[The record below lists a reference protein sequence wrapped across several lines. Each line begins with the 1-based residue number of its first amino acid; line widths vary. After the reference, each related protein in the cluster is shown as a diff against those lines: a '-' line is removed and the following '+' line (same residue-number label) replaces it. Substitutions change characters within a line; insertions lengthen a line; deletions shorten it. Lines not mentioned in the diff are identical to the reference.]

1 MKAMNKSPVSRLRVT
16 RMGFIA
22 GMLTCV
28 LAGAAQA
35 STNPTQVEL
44 LVPPA
49 PKYAPQTPEQS
60 AAGEKT
66 GRPLPAPEILQ
77 PTLDPTLP
85 TFKPH
90 YGHTLKGSLSM
101 ASSDVLPGLVRA
113 WIASFKR
120 FYPNVHV
127 TFGPPYEGTHAEAE
141 MDHGK
146 IDIAFVSRELKPTD
160 IATFTA
166 DHGYPP
172 LSVPV
177 SGGSYRQYGFLDAVS
192 FFVNQANPVEHLSL
206 AQLDQILSSSHL
218 RGGSTAKTWGDVG
231 VTGDWATHP
240 IHVYAIKPWNGF
252 EEFVRQRVLDVDGQ
266 RGHWRKDLHFDHLV
280 FPVAARVAAD
290 PDGIGYAGVAFVDVP
305 VKLISIGTEGQF
317 VAPTYSNVAI
327 ASYPLSRLIYANVNR
342 KPGSAMN
349 PALQEFLRFVL
360 SRQGQQ
366 AVLSEAIFLPLRE
379 FQCSQAR
386 SLIAPTSPGLHP

>member
-1 MKAMNKSPVSRLRVT
+1 MKSIDKPRILCGRRACASIIASMLVCAVT
-16 RMGFIA
+16 
-22 GMLTCV
+22 GMV
-28 LAGAAQA
+28 QA
-35 STNPTQVEL
+35 STIPTQVEL
-44 LVPPA
+44 LVRPA
-49 PKYAPQTPEQS
+49 PKYAPQTPAQS
-60 AAGEKT
+60 SAGERT

-77 PTLDPTLP
+77 PELDPSLP

-90 YGHTLKGSLSM
+90 YGHALKGSLRM
-101 ASSDVLPGLVRA
+101 GSSDVLPGLVRS
-113 WIASFKR
+113 WIAGFKR
-120 FYPNVHV
+120 LYPDVHIS
-127 TFGPPYEGTHAEAE
+127 FGPPYEGTHAEAE

-160 IATFTA
+160 IATFAA

-177 SGGSYRQYGFLDAVS
+177 SGGSYRQYGFLDAVG

-206 AQLDQILSSSHL
+206 TQLDQILSSSHL

-252 EEFVRQRVLDVDGQ
+252 EEFVRQRVLDVNGQ

-280 FPVAARVAAD
+280 FPIADGVAAD
-290 PDGIGYAGVAFVDVP
+290 PDGIGYAGVAFVDAP
-305 VKLISIGTEGQF
+305 VKLISIDMEGQF
-317 VAPTYSNVAI
+317 VAPTYSNVAT

-342 KPGSAMN
+342 KPGSPMN

-360 SRQGQQ
+360 SHQGQQ

-379 FQCSQAR
+379 FQSKAAR

>member
-1 MKAMNKSPVSRLRVT
+1 
-16 RMGFIA
+16 
-22 GMLTCV
+22 MLACIV
-28 LAGAAQA
+28 VGVAQA
-35 STNPTQVEL
+35 ATTPTQVEL

-49 PKYAPQTPEQS
+49 PKQAPQTHAQS
-60 AAGEKT
+60 DAGERS
-66 GRPLPAPEILQ
+66 GRPLPATEILQ

-85 TFKPH
+85 NFKAH
-90 YGHTLKGSLSM
+90 YGHAFEGAISM
-101 ASSDVLPGLVRA
+101 ASSDVLPGLVRS
-113 WIASFKR
+113 WIAGFHR
-120 FYPNVHV
+120 FYPNVHM

-160 IATFTA
+160 IATFAT

-192 FFVNQANPVEHLSL
+192 FFVNQANPVERLSL
-206 AQLDQILSSSHL
+206 AQLDRILSSSHL

-231 VTGDWATHP
+231 VTGDWANRP

-280 FPVAARVAAD
+280 FPVAERVAAD
-290 PDGIGYAGVAFVDVP
+290 PDGIGYAGIAFVDVP
-305 VKLISIGTEGQF
+305 VKLISIGTDGQF
-317 VAPTYSNVAI
+317 VAPTYTNVAT

-342 KPGSAMN
+342 KPGRAMN

-366 AVLSEAIFLPLRE
+366 TVLNEAIFLPLRE
-379 FQCSQAR
+379 FQSKTAG
-386 SLIAPTSPGLHP
+386 SLLGPTSPGAHP

>member
-1 MKAMNKSPVSRLRVT
+1 MNAMNRLPRFRQRRPCVS
-16 RMGFIA
+16 FFA
-22 GMLTCV
+22 GMLACALV
-28 LAGAAQA
+28 GSVQA
-35 STNPTQVEL
+35 STRPSQVQL
-44 LVPPA
+44 LLPPA
-49 PKYAPQTPEQS
+49 PKHAPQTPEQD
-60 AAGEKT
+60 AVGERS

-77 PTLDPTLP
+77 PTLDATLP

-90 YGHTLKGSLSM
+90 YGHTFNGSLSM
-101 ASSDVLPGLVRA
+101 ASSDVLPGLVGA
-113 WIASFKR
+113 WIASFKT
-120 FYPNVHV
+120 FYPHVHV

-160 IATFTA
+160 IATFVT

-177 SGGSYRQYGFLDAVS
+177 SGGSYRQFGFLDAVS

-252 EEFVRQRVLDVDGQ
+252 EEFVRQRVLDVDGK
-266 RGHWRKDLHFDHLV
+266 RGHWRKDLNFDHLV
-280 FPVAARVAAD
+280 FPVAERVAAD
-290 PDGIGYAGVAFVDVP
+290 PDGIGYAGLAFVDVP
-305 VKLISIGTEGQF
+305 VKLIPIGTEGQS
-317 VAPTYSNVAI
+317 VAPTYSNVAT

-342 KPGSAMN
+342 KPANAMN

-366 AVLSEAIFLPLRE
+366 LVRNEAIFLPLRE
-379 FQCSQAR
+379 FQCEAAR
-386 SLIAPTSPGLHP
+386 SLLVPTAAGVHP

>member
-1 MKAMNKSPVSRLRVT
+1 MNAMNKFRRFRQRRPCVT
-16 RMGFIA
+16 FFA
-22 GMLTCV
+22 GMLACALV
-28 LAGAAQA
+28 SSVQA
-35 STNPTQVEL
+35 STHPTQVEL
-44 LVPPA
+44 LLPPA
-49 PKYAPQTPEQS
+49 PKHAPQTPEQD
-60 AAGEKT
+60 AAGERS

-77 PTLDPTLP
+77 PTLDSTLP
-85 TFKPH
+85 TFKPR
-90 YGHTLKGSLSM
+90 YRPTLKGSLSM
-101 ASSDVLPGLVRA
+101 ASSDVLPGLVGA
-113 WIASFKR
+113 WIASFKKL
-120 FYPNVHV
+120 YPHVHM

-160 IATFTA
+160 IATFVT
-166 DHGYPP
+166 DHGYTP

-177 SGGSYRQYGFLDAVS
+177 SGGSYRQFGFLDAIS

-231 VTGDWATHP
+231 VTGDWASHP

-252 EEFVRQRVLDVDGQ
+252 EEFVRQRVLDADGQ

-280 FPVAARVAAD
+280 FPVADRVAAD
-290 PDGIGYAGVAFVDVP
+290 PDGIGYAGLAFVDVP

-317 VAPTYSNVAI
+317 VAPTYSNVAD
-327 ASYPLSRLIYANVNR
+327 ASYPLSRLIYANVDR

-360 SRQGQQ
+360 SQQGQQ
-366 AVLSEAIFLPLRE
+366 IVRNEAIFLPLRE
-379 FQCSQAR
+379 FQCKAAR
-386 SLIAPTSPGLHP
+386 SLLEPTSPGVHP